1 MCEARMCNIMAAS
14 KLPTG
19 KYTPCCNELASTFP
33 GTGMTCTQAV
43 TGEANSP
50 RCTGN
55 KKKHVKKFRGKRE
68 SQREL

>member
-1 MCEARMCNIMAAS
+1 MAAP

-50 RCTGN
+50 RCTRN
-55 KKKHVKKFRGKRE
+55 KNVKKFRGKRE
-68 SQREL
+68 RQREL